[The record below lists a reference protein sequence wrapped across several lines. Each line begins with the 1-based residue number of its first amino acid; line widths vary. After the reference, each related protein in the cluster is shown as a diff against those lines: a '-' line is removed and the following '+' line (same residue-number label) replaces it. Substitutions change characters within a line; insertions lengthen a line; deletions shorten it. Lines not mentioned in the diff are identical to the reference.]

1 MTAAIGHNNGPA
13 LFQDRDYQT
22 EAVQSIW
29 NYFMSSTGNPLVAMP
44 TGTGKSVVIARFL
57 QSVLM
62 RYPAQRILIL
72 THAQELIAQNYKKL
86 KGLWPFSPA
95 GIYSAGLKTKDSSKP
110 ITFAG
115 IASIV
120 KQAMLF
126 GHIDLILIDECH
138 LVSPAEAT
146 MYQRFIRD
154 LKKRNPYLKVIGF
167 TATPWRLGHGRLT
180 DPIVKTID
188 GEEVEIPSLFTDVCF
203 DITHPEAFARLI
215 AEGYLSPLSAKRTK
229 TLLDVTGVHMRGGE
243 FIEKELQDA
252 VDRDDITEAALR
264 EALELGHD
272 RKKWLVFATGIDHAK
287 TIAGMLN
294 MMGISARCVHS
305 KMKEDGDDRDE
316 VLEGHKRG
324 DFRAIVNNNVLTTG
338 YDDPEIDFIIILRPT
353 ASSVL
358 WVQMLGRGTRPLF
371 APGPYDLNTYEGR
384 WAAIYAGGKKNCLV
398 ADYAANSSR
407 LGPIDDPLI
416 PSRRGKGGGVAP
428 VKECP
433 ACECYVHASLRF
445 CKEILD
451 DGTICN
457 HEFIFESKLNLEAS
471 SDALIKGE
479 LPVVK
484 VFKVDHITVMKH
496 SKVGAPPMV
505 RISYYC
511 EGHRKFEEFLCPE
524 HTNYA
529 SVKARQWWRV
539 RSADPMPANTDE
551 VLKQIEGLPHA
562 THLRVWTNKKYPEIM
577 ASCIDGTAFGT
588 QEARLDA
595 PKLDVDVPHDKPVS
609 AFASDFDDDIPF

>member
-1 MTAAIGHNNGPA
+1 MNAGIGHNNGPA
-13 LFQDRDYQT
+13 LFQDRQYQT
-22 EAVQSIW
+22 EAVQSLW
-29 NYFMSSTGNPLVAMP
+29 TYFMSNAGNPLVAMP

-72 THAQELIAQNYKKL
+72 THSKELIAQNYKKL

-95 GIYSAGLKTKDSSKP
+95 GIYSAGLNTKDSSKP

-120 KQAMLF
+120 KQALLF
-126 GHIDLILIDECH
+126 GHIDLVLIDECH

-146 MYQRFIRD
+146 MYQKFIND

-180 DPIVKTID
+180 DPIIKTIN

-215 AEGYLSPLSAKRTK
+215 AEGFLSPLSAKRTK
-229 TLLDVTGVHMRGGE
+229 TLLDVSGVHMRGGE

-272 RKKWLVFATGIDHAK
+272 RKKWLVFATGIEHSDN
-287 TIAGMLN
+287 IAAMLN
-294 MMGISARCVHS
+294 MMGISARSVHS
-305 KMKEDGDDRDE
+305 KMDDNRDD
-316 VLEGHKRG
+316 VLEAHKRG

-445 CKEILD
+445 CKEIKD
-451 DGTICN
+451 DGTVCN
-457 HEFIFESKLNLEAS
+457 HEFVFESKLNLEAS

-479 LPVVK
+479 LPVVT
-484 VFKVDHITVMKH
+484 VFKVDHITIMKH
-496 SKVGAPPMV
+496 TKAGVPPMA

-511 EGHRKFEEFLCPE
+511 GHRKFEEFICPE

-529 SVKARQWWRV
+529 SVKARQWWRL
-539 RSADPMPANTDE
+539 RSENPMPTNTDE
-551 VLKQIEGLPHA
+551 AMKQMEHLPHA
-562 THLRVWTNKKYPEIM
+562 THLRVWVNKKFPEIM

-588 QEARLDA
+588 QEAQIDA
-595 PKLDVDVPHDKPVS
+595 PHLDLDKPMQLNR
-609 AFASDFDDDIPF
+609 DLDEEIPF